1 MKLYPLIFL
10 VAVATFSVAQAKE
23 RIISFDVDMVVR
35 KDASVFVRESIT
47 VFCERKEIVRGIVRD
62 IPTRYSGVLGTVY
75 EAPVTIQSIS
85 MDGHSMPY
93 TVQQVA
99 DGLIITIKDEANLLP
114 IGRHTFVV
122 EYLVNWQVAFFDTSS
137 EIFWA
142 SVPGI
147 SHLKACGNAYGST
160 GSKRPIT
167 DTFDEPDEPH
177 EELYWNAVGTG
188 CRFVVEK
195 ATVRVVLPD
204 GVPVSA
210 IRVAGYRG
218 EYHECDLLGF
228 NATVDAQGVAHF
240 ATTKPLSP
248 KNGFTIV
255 VGWPVGFV
263 ERPSFWR
270 CCAHFVYDNPFF
282 LLMLFSLIALFVI
295 AIIALVRMKR
305 ANRPGIIIPLFYP
318 PHDILPGLARF
329 IVKQRGDEKCLA
341 AEIVQMAVDGFI
353 TIHYKPSSFG
363 AGTYSLKKI
372 ADLPAHESFMR
383 KKVFEYLF
391 QRSATLVIDARWENR
406 DSLIGAQLFLT
417 REYERRYAGQ
427 YFDDNSFWI
436 GLIFILSC
444 LSIAL
449 IGLGMSFSGKETWFG
464 IFIGSLL
471 LINLVVNKYSQT
483 YSEVGRALVDQ
494 LAGFKLFLTTT
505 EVERLRVVGTPPTR
519 TPELYEKYL
528 PYAMALDV
536 EQEWSYQFAP
546 IFAQYAQ
553 VGKDYAPAW
562 FSGQQW
568 SLLGANALGNQMAK
582 AVRGAVT
589 HLDNANNNGNNIST
603 PPGDRPGS
611 NSGFGG
617 GYTGGGGGGGGVGGC

>member
-1 MKLYPLIFL
+1 MNFSAFIFL
-10 VAVATFSVAQAKE
+10 AIFTLSAVQAKE
-23 RIISFDVDMVVR
+23 RIISFDVDMIVR

-62 IPTRYSGVLGTVY
+62 IPTRYSGVLGTIY
-75 EAPVTIQSIS
+75 EAPITIQSVA
-85 MDGHSMPY
+85 MDGHSTPY
-93 TVQQVA
+93 TVKQVV
-99 DGLIITIKDEANLLP
+99 DGVIITIKDEANLLP
-114 IGRHTFVV
+114 LGRHTFVV
-122 EYLVNWQVAFFDTSS
+122 EYIVNWQVAFFDNSS

-142 SVPGI
+142 SVPGV
-147 SHLKACGNAYGST
+147 SLLKACGNMYRS
-160 GSKRPIT
+160 SRSIT
-167 DTFDEPDEPH
+167 DTGDEPH

-188 CRFVVEK
+188 CRFMIEK
-195 ATVRVVLPD
+195 ATARVVLPN
-204 GVPVSA
+204 GVPASA
-210 IRVAGYRG
+210 IRVAGFRG
-218 EYHECDLLGF
+218 EHYECDLLGF
-228 NATVDAQGVAHF
+228 DTSVDAQGVAYF
-240 ATTKPLSP
+240 STTKPLSP

-282 LLMLFSLIALFVI
+282 LLMLFSLITLFVI

-318 PHDILPGLARF
+318 PHEILPGLARF
-329 IVKQRGDEKCLA
+329 IVRQRGDEKCLA
-341 AEIVQMAVDGFI
+341 AEIVQMAVDGFL

-372 ADLPAHESFMR
+372 ADLPAQESFMR

-427 YFDDNSFWI
+427 YFDDNSFWV
-436 GLIFILSC
+436 GLIFLLSC

-494 LAGFKLFLTTT
+494 LAGFKLFLTTA

-582 AVRGAVT
+582 AVHGVVT
-589 HLDNANNNGNNIST
+589 HLDNVNNGSKIST